1 MLSNTQQPSVLFF
14 DSGVGGLSVYQQT
27 KALLPDFNYIYLFDN
42 QGYPYG
48 ELEPDVLIRRCEKL
62 IQHIVDRHTIDLV
75 VVACNTAS
83 TIVLPALRR
92 TLSIP
97 VVGVVPAI
105 KPAAAIARKGIGL
118 IATPGTVQREYTHQL
133 IEQFSAGIPV
143 ELIGSTE
150 MVNMAENKLRGE
162 EVDLNK
168 LKQILKPL
176 INNVDVAVLGCTHFP
191 LIQEEISQVLGK
203 EVALVDSGCAIA
215 RRVNSLLSD
224 KTVLTPLCTQ
234 SIKGTQNIKGIQKI
248 YASAAPVKETA
259 LNSSLIKF
267 GFEPIE
273 TLPNLDV

>member
-62 IQHIVDRHTIDLV
+62 IQHIVDRHTINLV

-92 TLSIP
+92 KLFIP

-162 EVDLNK
+162 KVDLNK
-168 LKQILKPL
+168 LEQILKPL
-176 INNVDVAVLGCTHFP
+176 VNKVDVAVLGCTHFP
-191 LIQEEISQVLGK
+191 LIKEEISQVLGE
-203 EVALVDSGCAIA
+203 EVTLVDSGCAIA

-224 KTVLTPLCTQ
+224 KTVLTPLC
-234 SIKGTQNIKGIQKI
+234 SQNTNDIQKI
-248 YASAAPVKETA
+248 YASAVPVKEAA